1 MDIWTPLSIDSVNNL
16 RNDLIANGRYT
27 DGVDDVIVKFSSEK
41 LNGYLEDIQEQANNM
56 QDKLI
61 K

>member
-1 MDIWTPLSIDSVNNL
+1 MNNL